1 MDVFGI
7 ISTMT
12 LSHLA
17 PSASLMTAG
26 FHMSLV
32 FGFAI
37 LADSFFVLNAEDMSE
52 FPAHAPHGE
61 DACAY
66 PLPTY
71 LKDLCYD
78 KTVNLA
84 VVGVQGVGKSALINA
99 LRGVSADDLAAA
111 PEGCD
116 GAQTEPVAYHLPF
129 GPSGETNANLKVRIW
144 ELPSVG
150 TSELLLEDCVQ
161 TLGLRYFDGV
171 IFVHSQRLTAL
182 EEKVA
187 FDLQSFR
194 VPFFLVRTQAD
205 VDVENEMWDH
215 GLDRC
220 EAIKMCGDD
229 LKARGFAQT
238 FLVSARETEL
248 YDLPALV
255 VSVVTCAEVV
265 RRTRLN
271 EECPICYE
279 LFRQERKA
287 CFCHW
292 CGNAVCEECSL
303 QMQADFTPCPFC
315 RRWILK
321 ED

>member
-1 MDVFGI
+1 MDVFGM

-12 LSHLA
+12 VAHFA
-17 PSASLMTAG
+17 PSASLVTAG
-26 FHMSLV
+26 FHMTLV

-37 LADSFFVLNAEDMSE
+37 LADSFFFLYMKDED
-52 FPAHAPHGE
+52 FPAHAPQGE
-61 DACAY
+61 EACAY

-71 LKDLCYD
+71 LKDVCYE

-84 VVGVQGVGKSALINA
+84 VVGVQGAGKSALINA
-99 LRGVSADDLAAA
+99 LRGVPATDVSAA
-111 PEGCD
+111 PEGCE
-116 GAQTEPVAYHLPF
+116 GAQTAPVAYHLPF
-129 GPSGETNANLKVRIW
+129 PGPTGETNANLKVRIW

-150 TSELLLEDCVQ
+150 SSELLLEDCIQ

-171 IFVHSQRLTAL
+171 IFAHSQRLTAL

-187 FDLQSFR
+187 LDLQSFR

-215 GLDRC
+215 GVDRS
-220 EAIKMCGDD
+220 EAIKTGGDD
-229 LKARGFAQT
+229 LKASGFAQT
-238 FLVSARETEL
+238 FLVSSRETES
-248 YDLPALV
+248 YDLQALL
-255 VSVVTCAEVV
+255 VSVVTSAEVV

-279 LFRQERKA
+279 QFRPEREA

-292 CGNAVCEECSL
+292 CGNAVCEECSR
-303 QMQADFTPCPFC
+303 QMQSDFTPCPFC
-315 RRWILK
+315 RRWTLN